1 MNLRDL
7 IIKEYQATVRNSP
20 SIERELKEAL
30 AVNERVPAFLDN
42 LCIELT
48 NPAFKNHSN
57 SQLKDIVVDATNF
70 FISLVRQKAH
80 ERMMSDAAK
89 MAIKQ
94 DISDTEVINKAC
106 DTGVIDEEVMD
117 VLKRQDDKI
126 KEAIDQNSGS

>member
-30 AVNERVPAFLDN
+30 AVNERVPAFIDN
-42 LCIELT
+42 LCVELA
-48 NPAFKNHSN
+48 NPVFKNHSN
-57 SQLKDIVVDATNF
+57 NQLKDIVVDATSF
-70 FISLVRQKAH
+70 FISLVKQKAH
-80 ERMMSDAAK
+80 ERMMSEAAK

-106 DTGVIDEEVMD
+106 DTGVIDEEVFD

-126 KEAIDQNSGS
+126 KEANEANSGT